1 MPRNFSYWKGLVMRD
16 SQLGLRVTL
25 GILLA
30 ANLVAAWAVFRPVG
44 GSAEELDQQLAQM
57 RKQIQQKRIALKRT
71 DMISSKM
78 DQARQAGDSF
88 FNSYFMS
95 RKTASS
101 TILLELRKAAKD
113 SGMKPKGDAFTFE
126 PIEGSDLLSMMTIS
140 ANYEGTYGDL
150 LQFVNRLDKSQRFLI
165 LENLQAAP
173 QQGSGLLNVL
183 IRLNT
188 FVREEVT
195 Q

>member
-1 MPRNFSYWKGLVMRD
+1 MPRSFSELKNLVVRD
-16 SQLGLRVTL
+16 SQLGLRVML

-78 DQARQAGDSF
+78 DQARQAGDTF

-95 RKTASS
+95 RKAASS

>member
-1 MPRNFSYWKGLVMRD
+1 MPRSFSELKNLVVRD
-16 SQLGLRVTL
+16 SQLGLRVML

-30 ANLVAAWAVFRPVG
+30 SNLVAAWAVFRPVG

-78 DQARQAGDSF
+78 DQARQAGDTF